1 MNIILV
7 GQKNGETRNLQLS
20 PAVLISAVA
29 GALLLMVLAVWGA
42 IALFAVLSGHY
53 KSGSSI
59 DAEIISGWHQKLEQ
73 QSRMVAEAK
82 ASSARKIDAITLRMG
97 ELQARLLRLDALGE
111 RITDE
116 AHLDASEFDFNSK
129 PALGGPELASTEKSY
144 REDDVT
150 RELSRIEN
158 QIEDREK
165 QLQILESL
173 FVNQSMQSNA
183 FIAGRPIRHGWLSS
197 HFGWRIDPFTG
208 KRGWHPGMDFAGK
221 LGTKI
226 IAVASGV
233 VTWASG
239 RSGYG
244 NMVEIAHGSGLS
256 TRYGH
261 AEKILV
267 KVGDVVKKGQVI
279 ALMGSTGRSTGPH
292 VHFEVLKNEVQ
303 VNPEKFILRASR

>member
-7 GQKNGETRNLQLS
+7 GQNNGQSHNLQLTR
-20 PAVLISAVA
+20 PVLISAVVGVLLLVVFA
-29 GALLLMVLAVWGA
+29 VGGVIALGAL
-42 IALFAVLSGHY
+42 ISGHY
-53 KSGSSI
+53 KSGTTI
-59 DAEIISGWHQKLEQ
+59 DAQIISGWHTTLEQ
-73 QSRMVAEAK
+73 QSKMVADAK

-116 AHLDASEFDFNSK
+116 AHLDTSEFDFSSK
-129 PALGGPELASTEKSY
+129 PALGGPELVSTEKSY

-150 RELSRIEN
+150 RELTQIEN

-173 FVNQSMQSNA
+173 FVNQSIQSNA
-183 FIAGRPIRHGWLSS
+183 FIAGRPIKHGWLSS

-208 KRGWHPGMDFAGK
+208 KRAWHPGIDFAGK
-221 LGTKI
+221 MGSNI

-233 VTWASG
+233 VTWASA

-244 NMVEIAHGSGLS
+244 NMVEIAHGNGLS

-261 AEKILV
+261 ARKLLV
-267 KVGDVVKKGQVI
+267 KVGDVVKKGQII
-279 ALMGSTGRSTGPH
+279 AKMGSTGRSTGPH
-292 VHFEVLKNEVQ
+292 VHFEVLRNEVE